1 MKASERAPAAVRGQD
16 GTAQLIYL
24 YLATSKWERTNRAS
38 CVVTSHGCHRPAIQ
52 GERKAGRAGQPGLT
66 TAMGT
71 AVASPSLTSSGVSA
85 CCSDHPGGTMAEPR
99 HRARHISTDFLPSM
113 AEYNQILSQ
122 PQSCRKRSFSLLA
135 APIFFFFF
143 LNSPSFEK
151 QAKAIFASAPHIP
164 LMSEMTSVLTRRYF
178 YI

>member
-1 MKASERAPAAVRGQD
+1 MAVTGLQYRVNVKQGWSARADHSYGHQQWLHHPSPAVGSLPAAV
-16 GTAQLIYL
+16 TTLEA
-24 YLATSKWERTNRAS
+24 
-38 CVVTSHGCHRPAIQ
+38 PA
-52 GERKAGRAGQPGLT
+52 
-66 TAMGT
+66 
-71 AVASPSLTSSGVSA
+71 
-85 CCSDHPGGTMAEPR
+85 AEPR
-99 HRARHISTDFLPSM
+99 HRAWHISTDFLPSM

-135 APIFFFFF
+135 APIFIFFF